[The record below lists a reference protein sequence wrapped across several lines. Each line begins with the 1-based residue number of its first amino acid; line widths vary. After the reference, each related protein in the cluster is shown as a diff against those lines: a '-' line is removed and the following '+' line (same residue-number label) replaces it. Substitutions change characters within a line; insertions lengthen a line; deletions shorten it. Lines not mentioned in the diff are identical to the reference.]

1 MAEKDYSN
9 NTQKL
14 TDIYRVIVW
23 KINWTG
29 TGQQQQQQR
38 QQQIRKYLNNCL
50 TPGVVLEKC
59 LRRSHR
65 MLEI

>member
-29 TGQQQQQQR
+29 TGQQQQQQQQ

-50 TPGVVLEKC
+50 TPGVV
-59 LRRSHR
+59 
-65 MLEI
+65 

>member
-29 TGQQQQQQR
+29 TGQQQ
-38 QQQIRKYLNNCL
+38 LNDNNKF
-50 TPGVVLEKC
+50 VN
-59 LRRSHR
+59 
-65 MLEI
+65 I

>member
-29 TGQQQQQQR
+29 TGQQQQQR
-38 QQQIRKYLNNCL
+38 QQQNTNR
-50 TPGVVLEKC
+50 
-59 LRRSHR
+59 
-65 MLEI
+65 

>member
-1 MAEKDYSN
+1 MAEKDSSN

-14 TDIYRVIVW
+14 TDINRVIVW

-29 TGQQQQQQR
+29 TGQQQQRR

-59 LRRSHR
+59 LRRTNR

>member
-29 TGQQQQQQR
+29 TGQQQQQR
-38 QQQIRKYLNNCL
+38 QQQIHKYLNNCL
-50 TPGVVLEKC
+50 TPGLVLEKC